1 MAVRQHI
8 GRFHRQREMDAI
20 DQEFCRMTEDILS
33 HPLFLKMREQ
43 CHHGGENSL
52 YIHSLSTAECAYRM
66 ARRFRMKEARVRAV
80 TRAALLHD
88 FFGYDWQSEE
98 HRRFLRHYTGWNRVK
113 HMHAFIH
120 GALAA
125 RRADRVFGLD
135 ERQRAAIT
143 SHMCPLAPFPK
154 SSEAWVI
161 TLADKYVASKEVSA
175 AVGWHIKQLY
185 RKIA

>member
-1 MAVRQHI
+1 
-8 GRFHRQREMDAI
+8 
-20 DQEFCRMTEDILS
+20 MTEDILS

-120 GALAA
+120 EIG
-125 RRADRVFGLD
+125 RAHV
-135 ERQRAAIT
+135 
-143 SHMCPLAPFPK
+143 
-154 SSEAWVI
+154 
-161 TLADKYVASKEVSA
+161 
-175 AVGWHIKQLY
+175 
-185 RKIA
+185 